1 MTKNPERLRSDLD
14 TMIEIERQGTRG
26 NPGNEAKLWAEKL
39 SEVERKR
46 GRYQE
51 MAADDLISFEDLRAR
66 LVELDETRK
75 TAERELAAL
84 RDHEKRILELER
96 DRDALLDSM
105 EAAAPEMLD
114 SLTPEQR
121 HQWYKL
127 LRLVVEIKKDGT
139 LEISWAG
146 DPTGENVCK
155 NATLSRPEA
164 RSG

>member
-1 MTKNPERLRSDLD
+1 M
-14 TMIEIERQGTRG
+14 
-26 NPGNEAKLWAEKL
+26 
-39 SEVERKR
+39 
-46 GRYQE
+46 
-51 MAADDLISFEDLRAR
+51 
-66 LVELDETRK
+66 ELDETRK
-75 TAERELAAL
+75 TVERELAAL
-84 RDHEKRILELER
+84 RDHEKRVLELER

-114 SLTPEQR
+114 SLTPKQR

-146 DPTGENVCK
+146 DPAGENVCK
-155 NATLSRPEA
+155 NATLSRPAA